1 MPTDSPSD
9 FEMEIAY
16 VLFIDVVGFTRLL
29 INQQGDALNELNQII
44 RQTAPFQSAESAG
57 KLVRLPSGDGMAL
70 AFFTQPE
77 APVKCA
83 LEISEALKNHPQLRV
98 RMGIHSGPVSAVTDV
113 NDRPVVAGTGIN
125 MAQRV
130 MDCGDAGHILLSR
143 RIADDLGQYSRWTPQ
158 LHDLG
163 EVEVKHGVKIGLVNL
178 YSDVLGNPEVP
189 EKIRQAGT
197 APVTNVASSGNP
209 TSAGNRKRA
218 LTLFAAFLLTAL
230 ALGLFLFF
238 HRASPKSTA
247 TAAALASTPA
257 PPAKI
262 NSKSVAVLPF
272 ENLSDEKSNAYFAE
286 GIQDEILTRLSK
298 IGDLK
303 VISRTSTEK
312 YKSAPDNLREIA
324 QQLGV
329 ANVLEGSVQKAGD
342 QVRITVQ
349 LINAL
354 VDSHLWAET
363 YDRKLIDTFAI
374 ESDVAQK
381 IASSLEAK
389 LTGSEQHAIA
399 TRPTDNTEAY
409 QLYLKGRFFWNKR
422 TAGDFNTALSY
433 FQQAVAA
440 DPNYAV
446 AYAGMADCNLLLP
459 LFGGAAPADLYPKAK
474 AMAQK
479 ALALDPNL
487 AEAHASLGLLH
498 ASWDFDFP
506 ESVREM
512 ERAIQL
518 NPNYATAHHWYGN
531 ATLPPL
537 GQFDHAI
544 DEMQRALALD
554 PLSVIING
562 DLGWN
567 YLNAGRFD
575 EAIAQLRKT
584 LEMDPRGYF
593 LHLDIGQALEGKG
606 DLAGAIAEYEQAA
619 KLNDDPTPLGLLGAA
634 KAKAGQ
640 PDAAR
645 AILRQL
651 EETAKRRYVPDYLFT
666 TLHLALGEKEE
677 ALAWLESA
685 FAKRQ
690 PDVAMIRVDPV
701 LKPLY
706 GDPRFEALAEK
717 IVSAREF
724 RPTAAQK

>member
-1 MPTDSPSD
+1 MSVDPPSD

-29 INQQGDALNELNQII
+29 INEQGDVLNSLNGVI
-44 RQTAPFQSAESAG
+44 RKTATFQSAETAG
-57 KLVRLPSGDGMAL
+57 KLVRLPAGDGMAL

-77 APVKCA
+77 APVRCA
-83 LEISEALKNHPQLRV
+83 LEISEALKNHPRLQV
-98 RMGIHSGPVSAVTDV
+98 RMGIHSGPVSAITDV
-113 NDRPVVAGTGIN
+113 NDRSIVAGTGIN

-143 RIADDLGQYSRWTPQ
+143 RIADDLAQYARWTPH
-158 LHDLG
+158 LHDLRV
-163 EVEVKHGVKIGLVNL
+163 VEVKHGVKIDLVNL
-178 YSDVLGNPEVP
+178 YTAVAGNSAIP

-197 APVTNVASSGNP
+197 ARSISVRTDGPQTC
-209 TSAGNRKRA
+209 TGNRKSVI
-218 LTLFAAFLLTAL
+218 TLSAVLLLGVL
-230 ALGLFLFF
+230 AISLFLVLN
-238 HRASPKSTA
+238 HTPPKSTTAVA
-247 TAAALASTPA
+247 TTLVPIETT
-257 PPAKI
+257 
-262 NSKSVAVLPF
+262 NRKSVAVLPF

-329 ANVLEGSVQKAGD
+329 ANVLEGSVQKTGD

-381 IASSLEAK
+381 IAASLEAK
-389 LTGSEQHAIA
+389 LTGSEQHTIA
-399 TRPTDNTEAY
+399 ARPTDNTEAY

-446 AYAGMADCNLLLP
+446 AYAGMADCYLLLP

>member
-1 MPTDSPSD
+1 MSVDPPSD

-16 VLFIDVVGFTRLL
+16 VLFIDVVGYSRLL
-29 INQQGDALNELNQII
+29 INEQGDVLNSLNGVI
-44 RQTAPFQSAESAG
+44 RKTASFQSAETAG
-57 KLVRLPSGDGMAL
+57 KLVRLPAGDGMAL
-70 AFFTQPE
+70 AFLTQPE
-77 APVKCA
+77 APVRCA
-83 LEISEALKNHPQLRV
+83 LEISEALKNHPGLQV
-98 RMGIHSGPVSAVTDV
+98 RMGIHSGPVTPITDV
-113 NDRPVVAGTGIN
+113 NDRSIVAGTGIN
-125 MAQRV
+125 MTQRV

-143 RIADDLGQYSRWTPQ
+143 RIADDLAQYARWTPH

-163 EVEVKHGVKIGLVNL
+163 VVEVKHGVKIDLVNL
-178 YSDVLGNPEVP
+178 YTAVAGNSAIP

-197 APVTNVASSGNP
+197 AKPISVRTDGP
-209 TSAGNRKRA
+209 QTRTGNRKRVI
-218 LTLFAAFLLTAL
+218 TLSAVLLLGVL
-230 ALGLFLFF
+230 AISLFLVLN
-238 HRASPKSTA
+238 HTPPKSTTAVA
-247 TAAALASTPA
+247 TTLVPIETT
-257 PPAKI
+257 
-262 NSKSVAVLPF
+262 NRKSVAVLPF

-303 VISRTSTEK
+303 VISRTSTAK
-312 YKSAPDNLREIA
+312 YKSAPNNLREIA

-329 ANVLEGSVQKAGD
+329 ANVLEGSVQKTGD

-389 LTGSEQHAIA
+389 LTGPEQHTLAA
-399 TRPTDNTEAY
+399 RPTDNTDAY

-422 TAGDFNTALSY
+422 TAGDFETALGY
-433 FQQAVAA
+433 FEQAVAA

-446 AYAGMADCNLLLP
+446 AYAGMADCYLLLP

-512 ERAIQL
+512 ERAIEL

-567 YLNAGRFD
+567 YLSAGRFD

-584 LEMDPRGYF
+584 LEMDPHGYF

-619 KLNDDPTPLGLLGAA
+619 KLLNDDPAPLGLLGAA
-634 KAKAGQ
+634 QAKAGQ
-640 PDAAR
+640 PEAAR

-651 EETAKRRYVPDYLFT
+651 EETAKSRYVPDYLFT

-677 ALAWLESA
+677 ALTWLESA

-701 LKPLY
+701 LKPLH

-724 RPTAAQK
+724 RPTPSQK